1 MTFSR
6 EKLAA
11 GTLVDEISKTIPF
24 LAIGQD
30 IENVT
35 YSRIGCLSIVMKM
48 MFLCLQF
55 PGTHSDLF
63 NM

>member
-11 GTLVDEISKTIPF
+11 GTLVDEISKTHSL

-35 YSRIGCLSIVMKM
+35 YSRIGCLSS
-48 MFLCLQF
+48 L
-55 PGTHSDLF
+55 
-63 NM
+63 